1 MNVIPPLTI
10 TDTTL
15 TSSTAIEIAPAAYNG
30 GTTYGAGAT
39 VSVAGLLGA
48 LDCYTSLQASNVG
61 NLPASSPT
69 WWAYSGTTYAAY
81 AGGTTYGLDV
91 RVIDPVAHNVYQSLV
106 ASNVGNPLSNGL
118 KWFLVGKTNRWA
130 QFDVLRNTTTV
141 GASPMTTVITPGVRI
156 DSIALLGLV
165 ATSVTITM
173 TVGGSTVYTYTQSLN
188 TREVINAYDYC
199 FKPFGTQPALALFN
213 LPPYTSA
220 VITITLTNT
229 GGPVKCGGCFIG
241 TAVYIGDIQYDA
253 ESDALN
259 FSSVDRDAQG
269 NATLTPERN
278 VPKVIGQIML
288 SKSLVNTAFDLRDSL
303 NGSTAV
309 WVGINDGTDGYFKSL
324 LIQGFYRRFTIN
336 VKYPMHAIISLEIEE
351 I

>member
-1 MNVIPPLTI
+1 MNVIPPLII
-10 TDTTL
+10 TDAML
-15 TSSTAIEIAPAAYNG
+15 TSSTAIETAPAAYAG

-48 LDCYTSLQASNVG
+48 LDCYTSLQASNIG
-61 NLPASSPT
+61 HTPASSPT
-69 WWAYSGTTYAAY
+69 WWAFSGTTYAPY

-91 RVIDPVAHNVYQSLV
+91 RVIDATAHNVYQSVV
-106 ASNVGNPLSNGL
+106 AGNVGNALTDET
-118 KWFLVGKTNRWA
+118 KWFLLGKTNKWA
-130 QFDVLRNTTTV
+130 QFDALRNTTTV

-165 ATSVTITM
+165 ATLVTITM
-173 TVGGSTVYTYTQSLN
+173 TVSGSPVYTYTQSLN
-188 TREVINAYDYC
+188 TREVLNAYDYC

-213 LPPYTSA
+213 LPPYTNG

-229 GGPVKCGGCFIG
+229 GGPVKCGGCFVG
-241 TAVYIGDIQYDA
+241 SAVYIGDIQYEA

-259 FSSVDRDAQG
+259 FSTVDRDAQG

-288 SKSLVNTAFDLRDSL
+288 PKSLVNTTYDLRDSL

-336 VKYPMHAIISLEIEE
+336 VKYPEHAIISLELEE
-351 I
+351 V